1 MPHVVT
7 MGATLQCTFGLAPST
22 LVVTPEN
29 KVLQTTPVANIMDHI
44 PFKNITPFGLCI
56 SPSNPAFIAA
66 TLAAFGV
73 PTPVPCTP
81 MTSSPWVPGSPT
93 VLVGNMPILNNT
105 CKLTCSF
112 AGVISVVNP
121 GQMPVQVR

>member
-7 MGATLQCTFGLAPST
+7 MGANLQCTFGLAPSAM
-22 LVVTPEN
+22 VVTPEN

-44 PFKNITPFGLCI
+44 PFKNIVPFGMCI

-66 TLAAFGV
+66 TVAAFGV

-81 MTSSPWVPGSPT
+81 VTTSPWVPGSPT

-105 CKLTCSF
+105 CKLMCSF

-121 GQMPVQVR
+121 GQVPVQVK